1 LEVLLNTSDRFDQ
14 LTKRVAVATE
24 TAIGVTLDRRR
35 LAIEHSAAR
44 LRHAHPGAPPHRLA
58 RIATRH
64 SSRTVAGSGALSAL
78 PATLPGAGTMVGL
91 SAALGDVSYLT
102 LSQVELVLLLTHLYG
117 RNLDDRDAR
126 RVDVMVALGV
136 EAGLVKF
143 HPGGGVH
150 VAGMQYDPD
159 QLSGQA
165 ASQLAHV
172 VNGRLAAQVI
182 ARLARRRTFALLG
195 HEIPVI
201 GIGVAAGYNLWST
214 RRLGSA
220 AIDYLEHTY

>member
-1 LEVLLNTSDRFDQ
+1 MNTSERFDQ
-14 LTKRVAVATE
+14 LTKRMAVATE
-24 TAIGVTLDRRR
+24 AAIGVTLDRRR
-35 LAIEHSAAR
+35 LAIEHAAVH
-44 LRHAHPGAPPHRLA
+44 LRHAHPGTPPHRLA
-58 RIATRH
+58 RIATRRC
-64 SSRTVAGSGALSAL
+64 SRTVAGSGALSAL
-78 PATLPGAGTMVGL
+78 PATLPGTGTVVGL
-91 SAALGDVSYLT
+91 SAALGDVSFLT
-102 LSQVELVLLLTHLYG
+102 LSQVELVLLLAHLYG

-136 EAGLVKF
+136 EAGLIKF
-143 HPGGGVH
+143 HPDGGLH
-150 VAGMQYDPD
+150 VAGIRYDRE

-182 ARLARRRTFALLG
+182 ARLARRRTFAVLG
-195 HEIPVI
+195 HEIPVV

-220 AIDYLEHTY
+220 AIDYLEHTYY